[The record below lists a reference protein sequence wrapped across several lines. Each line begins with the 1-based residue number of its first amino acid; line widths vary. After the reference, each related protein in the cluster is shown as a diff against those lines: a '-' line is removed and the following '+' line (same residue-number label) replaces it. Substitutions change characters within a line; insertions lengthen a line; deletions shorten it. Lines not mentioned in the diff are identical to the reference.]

1 MIPKRGEVWWAD
13 LGIAAKIRPVV
24 VVSVAY
30 SYGDYA
36 LITVVPHTTSP
47 RGAAFEVDLTI
58 PQLKHGAFNL
68 QGILSVPPRV
78 FERRVATLTSDQM
91 ARLEHGIKAW
101 FGV

>member
-1 MIPKRGEVWWAD
+1 M
-13 LGIAAKIRPVV
+13 AAKIRPVV

-30 SYGDYA
+30 SNSDYA

-47 RGAAFEVDLTI
+47 RGTAFEVDLAI
-58 PQLKHGAFNL
+58 PQLNHGAFNL

-78 FERRVATLTSDQM
+78 FEKRVATLTSDQM